1 VQRGKWRVPLA
12 TALSLLAVDA
22 TERKSIM
29 LYLFFMA
36 VGVGLLQGLLAGL
49 ESAYQKH
56 KDKDK

>member
-1 VQRGKWRVPLA
+1 
-12 TALSLLAVDA
+12 
-22 TERKSIM
+22 M